1 MAEPQS
7 VILPEGSGHGIFLT
21 FNLVAGRQDTLRAA
35 AAELPGLTTG
45 IADRDATADL
55 VSGIAFGAEIWETLY
70 PSCWPGDL
78 HPFVPFSANGRSAPA
93 TPADIFVH
101 IRSGRRD
108 LNFILARELRG
119 RLDNSVSLV
128 EEIHGFRYLDA
139 RDMTGFVDGTE
150 NPTGE
155 HRTEVAL
162 IPEGAPFAGG
172 SYVAIQRYIHDLA
185 RWEAEPVG
193 TQEDT
198 FGRTKAENVEYASD
212 DKAPTAHTRRTSLRE
227 DGRKLEILRQSMP
240 YGDSSEAGLYFI
252 AYGASLHPFEAM
264 LESMICGD
272 REGHYDHLMNYTRA
286 VTGASFFMP
295 SVDFL
300 RAEG

>member
-1 MAEPQS
+1 MAQPQS
-7 VILPEGSGHGIFLT
+7 VILPDGSGHGIFLT
-21 FNLVAGRQDTLRAA
+21 FMIADGAGATIRAA
-35 AAELPGLTTG
+35 AANLPG
-45 IADRDATADL
+45 IAAQVAAQDSAAGL
-55 VSGIAFGAEIWETLY
+55 VSGIAVGAEAWEKLY
-70 PSCWPGDL
+70 PSTWPGDL

-93 TPADIFVH
+93 TAADIFVH

-108 LNFILARELRG
+108 LNFILARELR
-119 RLDNSVSLV
+119 RTLADNATVV

-155 HRTEVAL
+155 HRAEVAL
-162 IPEGAPFAGG
+162 IGEGEPFAGG
-172 SYVAIQRYIHDLA
+172 SYVAIQRYVHDLS
-185 RWEAEPVG
+185 RWETEPVQV
-193 TQEDT
+193 QEDT
-198 FGRTKAENVEYASD
+198 FGRTKADNVEYASA
-212 DKAPTAHTRRTSLRE
+212 DKALTAHTKRTSLRE
-227 DGRKLEILRQSMP
+227 DGEKLEILRQSMP
-240 YGDSSEAGLYFI
+240 YGDSSGAGLYFI

-272 REGHYDHLMNYTRA
+272 REGHYDHLMDYTRA

-300 RAEG
+300 RAEA